1 MIKFKIKKNLNN
13 IYFKTLINI
22 TYNAYLYSDNVHNVF
37 LVYKNKL
44 NILNNMIT
52 SLFQILWESEL
63 RSSNFNVKVYNFFSK
78 WHDSLMRTSFYDFLL
93 KTKLLQDEI
102 NFSRNYKKSI
112 LKRYEAVKRLETLK
126 YFELWEKYD
135 LIDYIDDRL
144 KPKGYISKNKKN
156 SI

>member
-13 IYFKTLINI
+13 IYFKILISV
-22 TYNAYLYSDNVHNVF
+22 TYNEYLYSDKIYNIF

-102 NFSRNYKKSI
+102 NFARNYKKSI

-144 KPKGYISKNKKN
+144 KPKGYLSKNKKN
-156 SI
+156 NI